1 MKDEHKRRKLR
12 NRLALDPLLQKGGVH
27 GKSKKAARAAQKQQT
42 RKQAMNR
49 GDDSSPFHFLRL

>member
-1 MKDEHKRRKLR
+1 MKVDHKRRKLR

-27 GKSKKAARAAQKQQT
+27 GKTKKAARAAQKQQT

-49 GDDSSPFHFLRL
+49 GDDSSPFLFLCL